1 MSPLL
6 KPSELTVKSSDEF
19 TARVTLEPFE
29 RGFGHTLGYSLRR
42 ILLSSIKGSAVT
54 ELEID
59 GVEHEF
65 CSIDGVLE
73 DVINI
78 VLNFKSVALLSTV
91 QDELWID
98 FDFTGPQSITLG
110 DFDIPSNVI
119 VANPEHHI
127 ATITS
132 ERNLKGRF
140 LISNGRG
147 YVPAVV
153 RKKDL
158 EIEGEGLKIGRIYL
172 DASFSP
178 VERVSYA
185 VEQTRVDNRTDLD
198 KLVIEIQTNGTVKPD
213 EAIKDAASIL
223 VSQLGAFVNIDEA
236 FEKKATVEKST
247 VDTIMLTPIDRMD
260 LTVRSTNCLKAENI
274 HYVGDLVQKTENE
287 LLKTP
292 NLGRKSLSE
301 IKAMLDKHKLVLG
314 TTLNDWPPKELVE
327 QP

>member
-6 KPSELTVKSSDEF
+6 KPLDIQVKAHDQCS
-19 TARVTLEPFE
+19 AKLVLEPLE

-42 ILLSSIKGSAVT
+42 ILLSSLPGSAVT

-78 VLNFKSVALLSTV
+78 VLNFKTLSLMSSVQEEV
-91 QDELWID
+91 WVE
-98 FDFTGPQSITLG
+98 FDFQGTQSITLK
-110 DFDIPSNVI
+110 DFDLPPTVI
-119 VANPEHHI
+119 IANPDHHI

-132 ERNLKGRF
+132 DRRLAGRF
-140 LISNGRG
+140 LISTGRG
-147 YVPAVV
+147 YVPATV
-153 RKKDL
+153 RKSQL
-158 EIEGEGLKIGRIYL
+158 ELDGEGVKIHRIYL

-178 VERVSYA
+178 IDKVSYT

-198 KLVIEIQTNGTVKPD
+198 KLVLELTTNGTVNP
-213 EAIKDAASIL
+213 EQAIRDAAMTL
-223 VSQLGAFVNIDEA
+223 ASQLSPFVNIDAA
-236 FEKKATVEKST
+236 FEKKADKAQSKI
-247 VDTIMLTPIDRMD
+247 DSIMLTPIDRMD

-274 HYVGDLVQKTENE
+274 HYVGDLVQKTEAE

-314 TTLNDWPPKELVE
+314 TILEEWPPATLTENS
-327 QP
+327 